1 MRRVGGSMC
10 VQEEAIRDSPQ
21 QQSIESAY
29 RKLSKNSSRQQLQ
42 MEFLRNVE
50 ESSNYTFVNICII
63 TLVPCFPP
71 TTIDRLLLIWGG
83 IIPRSI
89 VYPPIHP
96 SSCCARHDCGLW
108 WTDGWMAR
116 GRFECWLLGLQF
128 LFYANALFTVSLS
141 IYSP

>member
-10 VQEEAIRDSPQ
+10 VQEEAIREDSPQ

-108 WTDGWMAR
+108 WTDGRMDGSWTIRMLTDYSFCFMLMPCLR
-116 GRFECWLLGLQF
+116 
-128 LFYANALFTVSLS
+128 SLS